1 MKTFPQTEVWVRAV
15 TFGGSDTLLT
25 PGQGGPIIYH
35 SPQFDQ
41 VRAAVA
47 DFSVYSQDPKAA
59 ILALYACKGGKRFIG
74 QLVFYDAP
82 TPPSGIFDNFTTIP
96 AVKNGV
102 KTRSYLDM
110 ILASRSEGS
119 SGLR

>member
-1 MKTFPQTEVWVRAV
+1 MKTFPQTEVWVREV

-25 PGQGGPIIYH
+25 PSQGGPIIYH
-35 SPQFDQ
+35 SLQFDQ

-59 ILALYACKGGKRFIG
+59 ILALYACKGGNRFIG
-74 QLVFYDAP
+74 QQVFYDAP
-82 TPPSGIFDNFTTIP
+82 TPPPGVFDNFTSIP
-96 AVKNGV
+96 AVKNDL

-110 ILASRSEGS
+110 ILTARSEANAGS
-119 SGLR
+119 R